1 MQISSNAKLVKW
13 ADGTYGVYL
22 GNEYYDIPG
31 EMLNNQLVMT
41 ASGLG
46 LTLLGTLSVWSFWF
60 HRPKK
65 RPRPVAATPPAEA

>member
-13 ADGTYGVYL
+13 TDGTYGVYL

-41 ASGLG
+41 ASVGE
-46 LTLLGTLSVWSFWF
+46 VD
-60 HRPKK
+60 
-65 RPRPVAATPPAEA
+65 AE